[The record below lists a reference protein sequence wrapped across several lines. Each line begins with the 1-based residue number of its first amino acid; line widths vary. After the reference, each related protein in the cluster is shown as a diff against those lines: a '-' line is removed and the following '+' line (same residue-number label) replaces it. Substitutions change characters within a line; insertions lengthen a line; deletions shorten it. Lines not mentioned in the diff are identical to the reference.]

1 MLSFY
6 QQWVMCVD
14 TFNAIPIFVAVA
26 DTGGF
31 SSAARVLDI
40 SKSAVSKR
48 ITQLEAQ
55 LGARLFHRTTRKL
68 SLTEAGERYY
78 QYAAQA
84 SRAAK
89 QAEDAVGELQGEP
102 KGVLKVLLPMSIGQ
116 LHIAPLI
123 PEFLALHPQ
132 LHIDLVLDDRDVNL
146 IEQGYDLAIR
156 TGGELTDSSLIA
168 RRLVPLHSIVCVSP
182 AFHNKHRKHLTK
194 PEQLV
199 HVNCLTYSYS
209 SNAYVW
215 TFSSKSGDLCK
226 VKVAGNYRVNNSVA
240 LRDAVIAGS
249 GVARLPTFVVGEAI
263 RNGELV
269 ALFDDYEM
277 PYKNLYSVY
286 PERDY
291 LPEKVRVF
299 LDFIVE
305 KLGNGSAYWDRF
317 E

>member
-1 MLSFY
+1 M
-6 QQWVMCVD
+6 D

-26 DTGGF
+26 ETGGF
-31 SSAARVLDI
+31 SSAARLLDV

-48 ITQLEAQ
+48 ITQLEEQ

-68 SLTEAGERYY
+68 SLTEAGERYF
-78 QYAAQA
+78 QYAALA
-84 SRAAK
+84 NRAAK

-123 PEFLALHPQ
+123 PEFLELHPQ
-132 LHIDLVLDDRDVNL
+132 LQIDLVLDDSDVNL
-146 IEQGYDLAIR
+146 IEQGYDLGIR

-182 AFHNKHRKHLTK
+182 AFHKTHRKQLK
-194 PEQLV
+194 NPEQLADI
-199 HVNCLTYSYS
+199 NCLTYRYS
-209 SNAYVW
+209 SNADVW
-215 TFSSKSGDLCK
+215 QFSSKNGDETK

-240 LRDAVIAGS
+240 LRDAVIAGV
-249 GVARLPTFVVGEAI
+249 GAARLPTYVVGEAI
-263 RNGELV
+263 QSGELM
-269 ALFDDYEM
+269 ALFRDYEM
-277 PYKNLYSVY
+277 PYKNLYAVY

-305 KLGNGSAYWDRF
+305 KLGNGSAHWDRF
-317 E
+317 Q